1 MSAQGHTPGD
11 ATPAEMATVYR
22 KYVNEGPAGFDL
34 AILASRLRDF
44 LGPVQEE
51 LLRICDFSKYHD
63 PRQGGRYGRDM
74 NDTETAGFVRRALRL
89 YDAATYTGLPDPERD
104 VAELRE
110 CLAYLVECFGP
121 PDPHDADQEC
131 PDCKMLVR
139 ARAVLSRTEAS
150 APGGKP

>member
-1 MSAQGHTPGD
+1 MTAPAKWTPGD

-51 LLRICDFSKYHD
+51 ILRICDFSKYHD

-104 VAELRE
+104 VAEMRTVLGELLAILPDSDFHGALRSICGE
-110 CLAYLVECFGP
+110 KVIA
-121 PDPHDADQEC
+121 
-131 PDCKMLVR
+131 R
-139 ARAVLSRTEAS
+139 ARALLDRQARGE
-150 APGGKP
+150 GRE